1 MLSLLPHGVRL
12 SLLCATAGLG
22 LGLGL
27 AGAAAAATA
36 PPQAGGVTTQHHAP
50 PAAQPTAPSPALWCA
65 GHRLGT
71 LSPAARRT
79 GQNLARLRAAQAEL
93 APGFAS
99 GSATTGVD
107 LLAAYQEEL
116 EKSRP
121 DRAAAASYLA
131 VASAVPITLARVRD
145 VNALLCVSTTAA
157 AARAI
162 ATEAEAER
170 LQMSR

>member
-1 MLSLLPHGVRL
+1 MLPRLPHGFRL
-12 SLLCATAGLG
+12 AMLCATAGLG
-22 LGLGL
+22 LGGIGI
-27 AGAAAAATA
+27 ATAATQ

-50 PAAQPTAPSPALWCA
+50 PTAQATAPSPALWCA

>member
-1 MLSLLPHGVRL
+1 MLPRARHGFRL
-12 SLLCATAGLG
+12 AMLCATVGLG
-22 LGLGL
+22 AIG
-27 AGAAAAATA
+27 GAAAATQ
-36 PPQAGGVTTQHHAP
+36 PPPAGGITTQHHAP
-50 PAAQPTAPSPALWCA
+50 PAAPPAAPSPALWCA

-71 LSPAARRT
+71 LSPAARRA

-116 EKSRP
+116 EKPHP

-170 LQMSR
+170 IQMSR